1 MIKAV
6 VLGLR
11 YASTAVIKAVV
22 LGQRY
27 ASTLILFSLPE
38 GCLGLRGMK
47 GGLQKKTEKEREK
60 LGVVGTDR

>member
-1 MIKAV
+1 MLKAV
-6 VLGLR
+6 VLRLR

-22 LGQRY
+22 LRQRY
-27 ASTLILFSLPE
+27 ASTQILFSLPE

-47 GGLQKKTEKEREK
+47 GGLQKKKEKEREK